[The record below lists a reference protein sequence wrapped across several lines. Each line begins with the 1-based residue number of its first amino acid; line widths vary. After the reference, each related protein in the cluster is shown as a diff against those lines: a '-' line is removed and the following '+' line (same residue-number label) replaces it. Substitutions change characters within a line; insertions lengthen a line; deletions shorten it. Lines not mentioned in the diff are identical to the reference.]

1 MMGPPGISPQD
12 IRELYEAQAERAR
25 TSQRRAD
32 ATSICAIFT
41 SLLAILFSLESPVA
55 PSAVL
60 LAAMFL
66 DCVFLHVETAGL
78 VDSSFVSV
86 HASMVALRKAALA
99 HPDGEP
105 IRHVPGTL
113 ISLFVAPRG
122 RSDYSCVLRWRI
134 CRVYVWLYSVVAG
147 TWILKLDSP
156 SVGGFWHPASILAR
170 ATVGPVAGPI
180 TLGAVSV
187 LLATVFAVAIFGRSS
202 LDLGQR
208 F

>member
-1 MMGPPGISPQD
+1 VMGPPGISPHD

-25 TSQRRAD
+25 ASQRRAD

-60 LAAMFL
+60 LAAMLL
-66 DCVFLHVETAGL
+66 DCVFLFVETAGL
-78 VDSSFVSV
+78 VDSGFVSL

-99 HPDGEP
+99 QPHGEP
-105 IRHVPGTL
+105 SKNVPGTL
-113 ISLFVAPRG
+113 ISLLVAPRG
-122 RSDYSCVLRWRI
+122 RSDYVFLLRWRI
-134 CRVYVWLYSVVAG
+134 CRVYVWLYSLAAA
-147 TWILKLDSP
+147 TWIVRLDSP
-156 SVGGFWHPASILAR
+156 SIGGFWHPSSILAR
-170 ATVGPVAGPI
+170 AAVGPVAGFI
-180 TLGAVSV
+180 TLGGVSV
-187 LLATVFAVAIFGRSS
+187 LLATVLAVAIFGRSS